1 MVIPQKTTIH
11 NPMKRT
17 ILYLALFCSIT
28 IAFAQKPVLHYDFKA
43 SKNTVVVNKAN
54 KKMNGELKGSAKL
67 VKEGKVTVVDLGNDG
82 GYIDMGKEI
91 GVLMKNAEAFTV
103 AVKYFVR
110 EEASL
115 KGNGYFL
122 WAFSTMEQNT
132 KTEGRY
138 HAYKLNI
145 QRSENSVGGWT
156 RETLMDVGKPSVK
169 GMWQYA
175 VYTQDGAD
183 GRLYVNGELV
193 ASNKEM
199 FTMSTTF
206 PDEAPT
212 YNWLGRAPF
221 NGDAFLSG
229 TLIQDVRVYTKALS
243 EEDVKKLA
251 KKLLK

>member
-1 MVIPQKTTIH
+1 MKQTIKKTFVG
-11 NPMKRT
+11 
-17 ILYLALFCSIT
+17 LSLLF
-28 IAFAQKPVLHYDFKA
+28 AVVAGYAQKPVLHYDFKSTKGA
-43 SKNTVVVNKAN
+43 VVVNKAN
-54 KKMNGELKGSAKL
+54 KNMNGELKGSAKIR
-67 VKEGKVTVVDLGNDG
+67 KEGKSVVADLGNDG

-91 GVLMKNAEAFTV
+91 GVMMKNAKAFTI
-103 AVKYFVR
+103 AVKYLVR
-110 EEASL
+110 EDASL

-169 GMWQYA
+169 GKWQYA
-175 VYTQDGAD
+175 VYTQDGSD

-199 FTMSTTF
+199 FSMSTTF

-221 NGDAFLSG
+221 KGDAFLAG
-229 TLIQDVRVYTKALS
+229 TYIKDVRVYMEALS
-243 EEDVKKLA
+243 EGEVAKLA
-251 KKLLK
+251 KRLLE

>member
-1 MVIPQKTTIH
+1 MVQKTIFAIA
-11 NPMKRT
+11 
-17 ILYLALFCSIT
+17 ILFSA
-28 IAFAQKPVLHYDFKA
+28 AFGYAQKPVLHYDFKA
-43 SKNTVVVNKAN
+43 SKNEIVVNKAN
-54 KKMNGELKGSAKL
+54 KNMNGELKGSAKL
-67 VKEGKVTVVDLGNDG
+67 AKEGKTTVVDLGNDG

-91 GVLMKNAEAFTV
+91 GVMMKNTSAFTV

-132 KTEGRY
+132 RTEGRY

-145 QRSENSVGGWT
+145 QRSENSIGGWT

-169 GMWQYA
+169 GKWQYA

-183 GRLYVNGELV
+183 GHLYVNGELV

-212 YNWLGRAPF
+212 YNWIGRAPF
-221 NGDAFLSG
+221 KGDAFLAG
-229 TLIQDVRVYTKALS
+229 TFVQDVRVYTEALS
-243 EEDVKKLA
+243 EQDVKKLSN
-251 KKLLK
+251 KMLK

>member
-1 MVIPQKTTIH
+1 
-11 NPMKRT
+11 MKKIIFVMT
-17 ILYLALFCSIT
+17 ILFCATVCNS
-28 IAFAQKPVLHYDFKA
+28 QKPVLHYDLKG
-43 SKNTVVVNKAN
+43 SKDTVVVNKAN
-54 KKMNGELKGSAKL
+54 KYMNGKLKGSAKL
-67 VKEGKVTVVDLGNDG
+67 TKEGKNIVVDLGNDG

-91 GVLMKNAEAFTV
+91 GVLIKNAKSFTV

-110 EEASL
+110 EDASL

-169 GMWQYA
+169 GKWQYA

-193 ASNKEM
+193 AGNKEM

-206 PDEAPT
+206 PDDAPT

-221 NGDAFLSG
+221 KGDAFLAG
-229 TLIQDVRVYTKALS
+229 TLIQDVRVYTEALN
-243 EEDVKKLA
+243 EEYVKKLT

>member
-1 MVIPQKTTIH
+1 
-11 NPMKRT
+11 MKRVLLN
-17 ILYLALFCSIT
+17 IALLFVVM
-28 IAFAQKPVLHYDFKA
+28 IAMGQKKPVLHYNFNA
-43 SKNTVVVNKAN
+43 SKGAVVVNKAN

-67 VKEGKVTVVDLGNDG
+67 VKEGKTTVVDLGNDG

-91 GVLMKNAEAFTV
+91 GTMMKETKAFTV

-145 QRSENSVGGWT
+145 QRSENSIGGWT
-156 RETLMDVGKPSVK
+156 RETLMDMGKPSVK
-169 GMWQYA
+169 GKWLYA
-175 VYTQDGAD
+175 IYTQDGAD
-183 GRLYVNGELV
+183 GRLYVDGKLV
-193 ASNKEM
+193 ATNKEM
-199 FTMSTTF
+199 FTMERTF
-206 PDEAPT
+206 PDEAPQ

-221 NGDAFLSG
+221 NGDAFLAG
-229 TLIQDVRVYTKALS
+229 TLIEDVRVYMRALS
-243 EEDVKKLA
+243 EKEVTALSIK
-251 KKLLK
+251 